1 MSFPDKPRA
10 TANLVT
16 SSQAGSAANIVHSL
30 PTRKIAAGGRAPRAK
45 RVLVRV
51 ENVSKQYRLGD
62 QLVPALRSV
71 NLNIEQGL
79 FMAIAGPSG
88 SGKSTLLNLIGCIDT
103 PTSGRIFIGDHD
115 VSSKTPDQLASLRA
129 RTIGFIFQTFN
140 LLPVLSAEENV
151 EYPLL
156 QFKELSTAERRRRV
170 QRYLQVVGL
179 SDFGHHR
186 PNQLSGGQRQRVAI
200 ARALVVHPKII
211 LADEPTAN
219 LDHKTG
225 GRILRL
231 MRRINRQTGR
241 TFLFSTHDQ
250 RVIDMAVR
258 RVDLEDG
265 EIVRLGMRSG
275 KEWVYAME
283 RAEDLTDDNEDNE
296 S

>member
-1 MSFPDKPRA
+1 M
-10 TANLVT
+10 
-16 SSQAGSAANIVHSL
+16 
-30 PTRKIAAGGRAPRAK
+30 
-45 RVLVRV
+45 RV

-71 NLNIEQGL
+71 NLNIEQGV

-88 SGKSTLLNLIGCIDT
+88 SGKSTLLNLIGCLDT
-103 PTSGRIFIGDHD
+103 PTSGRIFIGDQD
-115 VSSKTPDQLASLRA
+115 VSCKSPDQLAALRA

-156 QFKELSTAERRRRV
+156 QFKEMSAAERRQRV
-170 QRYLQVVGL
+170 QRYLEVVGL
-179 SDFGHHR
+179 SEYARHR

-200 ARALVVHPKII
+200 ARALAVRPRII

-231 MRRINRQTGR
+231 MRRINRQTGT
-241 TFLFSTHDQ
+241 TFVFSTHDQ
-250 RVIDMAVR
+250 RVIDLAIR

-265 EIVRLGMRSG
+265 EIVRLGVRAG

-283 RAEDLTDDNEDNE
+283 RENLSNADCEDDDA
-296 S
+296 